1 MAIIFGILLIL
12 VMGEF
17 EELNVN
23 IAMIDNT
30 DTNIIKMIYIYLIV
44 NSSAFYQI
52 RLNFL
57 LIIKRLVSK
66 N

>member
-1 MAIIFGILLIL
+1 MFGILLIL

-57 LIIKRLVSK
+57 LIIKILVSK